1 MTEAKAVPA
10 LLRALNER
18 AVLAAVRTEGPISR
32 AEVARRTGIS
42 RPTVSLVLRSLHEDG
57 LVRESA
63 HDPDGPHYGAV
74 YYEADPEAALV
85 LGVDFGARAVRAA
98 LCDLAGEVRAREEIR
113 SRGSVEER
121 IAALGGSVRSLL
133 RAAKAQAPG
142 DLLETAVVALPAV
155 VSPTDGRVSAPD
167 LPGLEAADLREQLE
181 HALSVPVTLENDVN
195 LAAVAE
201 QRRGVAEDVADFAF
215 LLVGAGL
222 GAAVMLG
229 RELHRGHNGN
239 AGELDAV
246 RNGRSDDVDPCAAS
260 LSQLAAELAAE
271 QQTVLEP
278 PFEVRELFAAA
289 DAGDVVGAAVV
300 EEAARRIALHV
311 LPLAAALDLPLV
323 VLGGSV
329 GANPA
334 LLAPVRCHLDD
345 WLPFPAP
352 RVEVSALGEAA
363 VLEGA
368 LAAGVDTA
376 LERVFQR
383 RARRAASSGRS
394 SDFEC
399 QCAPDVGGAEGDRA
413 AGRAGAEEAAVVAA
427 GPTHDAWPRT
437 SSWPSWPRTWKHRCS
452 RPRRRGRFPCCRS
465 RVSLAG

>member
-18 AVLAAVRTEGPISR
+18 AVLDAVRSDGPISR

-42 RPTVSLVLRSLHEDG
+42 RPTVSLVLRSLLEDG
-57 LVRESA
+57 LVREAA

-74 YYEADPEAALV
+74 YYEAEPEAALV
-85 LGVDFGARAVRAA
+85 LGVDFGARAVRTA
-98 LCDLAGEVRAREEIR
+98 LCDLAGKVRAREEIR

-121 IAALGGSVRSLL
+121 ITALAGSVRSLL
-133 RAAKAQAPG
+133 RTAKVSG
-142 DLLETAVVALPAV
+142 DLLENAVVALPAV

-181 HALSVPVTLENDVN
+181 DALRVPVALENDVN

-201 QRRGVAEDVADFAF
+201 QRRGVARDVADFAF

-222 GAAVMLG
+222 GAAVMLD
-229 RELHRGHNGN
+229 RKLHRGHNGN

-246 RNGRSDDVDPCAAS
+246 RNGRVDDVDPCAAS
-260 LSQLAAELAAE
+260 LSQLAAELAAKQE
-271 QQTVLEP
+271 TVLEP

-289 DAGDVVGAAVV
+289 EDGDAVGAAVV

-311 LPLAAALDLPLV
+311 LPLAATLDPPLV

-334 LLAPVRCHLDD
+334 LLEPVRRHLDD

-352 RVEVSALGEAA
+352 RIEVSAPGEAA

-368 LAAGVDTA
+368 LSAGVDAA

-383 RARRAASSGRS
+383 RARRVAS
-394 SDFEC
+394 
-399 QCAPDVGGAEGDRA
+399 
-413 AGRAGAEEAAVVAA
+413 
-427 GPTHDAWPRT
+427 
-437 SSWPSWPRTWKHRCS
+437 
-452 RPRRRGRFPCCRS
+452 
-465 RVSLAG
+465 